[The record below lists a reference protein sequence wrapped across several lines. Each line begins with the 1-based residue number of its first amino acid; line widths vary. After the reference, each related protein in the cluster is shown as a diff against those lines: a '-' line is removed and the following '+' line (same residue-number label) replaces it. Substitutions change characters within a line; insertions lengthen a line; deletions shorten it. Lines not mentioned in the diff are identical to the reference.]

1 MGAAGPLLSKA
12 LSGISCWQL
21 RAPALKGNV
30 SSPQNSLTKQVQL
43 FSNSV
48 VAHCLWPHGLL
59 PTRLLCPWDSPGK
72 HTRMGCHSL
81 LQGFFPT
88 HGSKLHLL
96 HWQMGSLSLESPAKP
111 LIWYPLV
118 LCTQE
123 YIHELPVLRNTLAH
137 EASPACG
144 LCNSLLRLDQFSL

>member
-1 MGAAGPLLSKA
+1 M
-12 LSGISCWQL
+12 
-21 RAPALKGNV
+21 
-30 SSPQNSLTKQVQL
+30 T
-43 FSNSV
+43 
-48 VAHCLWPHGLL
+48 HGLL

-81 LQGFFPT
+81 LQGIFPT

-96 HWQMGSLSLESPAKP
+96 HWQMGSLSLGSPAKP

-144 LCNSLLRLDQFSL
+144 LCNSLLRMDQFSLQMVAKKKKKMLRVKKDHFNFQNSFSFFNCKRCMCVGLLLFSQSVVSNS